1 MNLIVSSRFH
11 KDLAKLARKNTNLK
25 KQISKTLE
33 LLLNS
38 PSYPSLRLHKLS
50 NHGDYS
56 ISVNMSIRIIFR
68 QCGTNIYLLRIG
80 SHEEVY

>member
-1 MNLIVSSRFH
+1 MKLIISSRFH
-11 KDLAKLARKNTNLK
+11 KDLAKLASKNTKLK

-33 LLLNS
+33 LLLDS
-38 PSYPSLRLHKLS
+38 PTYPSLRLHKLS

-56 ISVNMSIRIIFR
+56 VSVNMSIRIIFR
-68 QCGTNIYLLRIG
+68 QYGANIFLLRIG